1 MLNHVILQ
9 GRLTKAPELRQTQ
22 GGISYTTFTLAVD
35 RDFKSN
41 GQKEADFINCSAWR
55 QTAEFLARYFGKGR
69 MVLLEG
75 RIEVRS
81 YQDKEGNKRT
91 AWSVVADRVYF
102 GDSKPSDGA
111 NSITRDEPVIQDGLD
126 GDLPEVDDDQ
136 TELPF

>member
-9 GRLTKAPELRQTQ
+9 GRLTKDPELRKTQ
-22 GGISYTTFTLAVD
+22 NGISVTNFTLAVD

-41 GQKEADFINCSAWR
+41 GQKETDFINCSAWR
-55 QTAEFLARYFGKGR
+55 QTAEFLSRFFGKGR

-91 AWSVVADRVYF
+91 AWDVVADRVYF
-102 GDSKPSDGA
+102 GDSKRDEGS
-111 NSITRDEPVIQDGLD
+111 NSIPADLSEPDGGPSGGDFTDLGDD
-126 GDLPEVDDDQ
+126 GDLP
-136 TELPF
+136 F

>member
-22 GGISYTTFTLAVD
+22 GGVSYTTFTLAVD

-69 MVLLEG
+69 MVILEG
-75 RIEVRS
+75 RIEVRA
-81 YQDKEGNKRT
+81 YQDKDGNKRT
-91 AWSVVADRVYF
+91 AWDVVADRVYF
-102 GDSKPSDGA
+102 GDSKPSEGS
-111 NSITRDEPVIQDGLD
+111 NSIQGDIQDGTEAQEGFSELGDD
-126 GDLPEVDDDQ
+126 GDLP
-136 TELPF
+136 F

>member
-22 GGISYTTFTLAVD
+22 GGVSYTTFTLAVD

-41 GQKEADFINCSAWR
+41 GQKETDFINCSAWR
-55 QTAEFLARYFGKGR
+55 QTAEFLDRYFGKGR
-69 MVLLEG
+69 MVILEG

-81 YQDKEGNKRT
+81 YQDKDGNKRT
-91 AWSVVADRVYF
+91 AWDVVADRVYF

-126 GDLPEVDDDQ
+126 GELPEVDDDG
-136 TELPF
+136 TLPF

>member
-22 GGISYTTFTLAVD
+22 GGVSYTTFTIAVD

-41 GQKEADFINCSAWR
+41 GQKETDFINCSAWR
-55 QTAEFLARYFGKGR
+55 QTAEFLSRFFGKGR

-81 YQDKEGNKRT
+81 YQDKDGNKRT
-91 AWSVVADRVYF
+91 AWDVVADRVYF
-102 GDSKPSDGA
+102 GDSKPSEGA
-111 NSITRDEPVIQDGLD
+111 NSIPRDEPVIQDGLD
-126 GDLPEVDDDQ
+126 GALPEVDDDQ

>member
-9 GRLTKAPELRQTQ
+9 GRLTKDPELRQTQ
-22 GGISYTTFTLAVD
+22 NGVSVTTFTLAVE

-41 GQKEADFINCSAWR
+41 GQKETDFINCSAWR
-55 QTAEFLARYFGKGR
+55 QTAEFLSRYFGKGR

-91 AWSVVADRVYF
+91 AWDVVADRVYF
-102 GDSKPSDGA
+102 GDSKRESTEDY
-111 NSITRDEPVIQDGLD
+111 TRQV
-126 GDLPEVDDDQ
+126 LPDKPQEQNFEYLDDDQ

>member
-22 GGISYTTFTLAVD
+22 GGVSYTTFTLAVD

-41 GQKEADFINCSAWR
+41 GQKEADFIKCSAWR

-91 AWSVVADRVYF
+91 AWDVVADRVYF
-102 GDSKPSDGA
+102 GDSKPSEGT
-111 NSITRDEPVIQDGLD
+111 NSIQGDIQDGKEPHAEFSEIED
-126 GDLPEVDDDQ
+126 DADLP
-136 TELPF
+136 F

>member
-22 GGISYTTFTLAVD
+22 GSVSHTTFTLAVD

-41 GQKEADFINCSAWR
+41 GQKETDFINCSAWR

-81 YQDKEGNKRT
+81 YRDKEGNKRT
-91 AWSVVADRVYF
+91 AWDVVADRVYF
-102 GDSKPSDGA
+102 GDSKPSEGT
-111 NSITRDEPVIQDGLD
+111 NSIQGDIQDGTEAHAEFSEIEDD
-126 GDLPEVDDDQ
+126 GDLP
-136 TELPF
+136 F

>member
-22 GGISYTTFTLAVD
+22 GGVSVTTFTLAVE

-41 GQKEADFINCSAWR
+41 GQKETDFINCSAWR
-55 QTAEFLARYFGKGR
+55 QTAEFLSRYFGKGR

-75 RIEVRS
+75 RIEVRP
-81 YQDKEGNKRT
+81 YQDKDGNKRT
-91 AWSVVADRVYF
+91 AWDVVADRVYF
-102 GDSKPSDGA
+102 GDSKRESTEDY
-111 NSITRDEPVIQDGLD
+111 TRQV
-126 GDLPEVDDDQ
+126 LPDKPQEQNFEYLDDDQ

>member
-9 GRLTKAPELRQTQ
+9 GRLTKDPELRKTQ
-22 GGISYTTFTLAVD
+22 NGISVTNFTLAVD

-41 GQKEADFINCSAWR
+41 GQKETDFINCSAWR
-55 QTAEFLARYFGKGR
+55 QTAEFLSRFFGKGR

-81 YQDKEGNKRT
+81 YQDEEGNKRT

-102 GDSKPSDGA
+102 GDSKLSDGA

>member
-22 GGISYTTFTLAVD
+22 GGVSYTTFTLAVD

-69 MVLLEG
+69 MVILEG

-81 YQDKEGNKRT
+81 YQDKDGNKRT
-91 AWSVVADRVYF
+91 AWDVVADRVYF

-126 GDLPEVDDDQ
+126 GELPEVDDDG
-136 TELPF
+136 TLPF

>member
-22 GGISYTTFTLAVD
+22 GGVSYTTFTLAVD

-41 GQKEADFINCSAWR
+41 GQKETDFINCSAWR
-55 QTAEFLARYFGKGR
+55 QTAEFLSRYFGKGR
-69 MVLLEG
+69 MVILEG

-91 AWSVVADRVYF
+91 AWDVVADRLYF

-111 NSITRDEPVIQDGLD
+111 NSIQGDIQDGTETQEGFAEIED
-126 GDLPEVDDDQ
+126 NGDLP
-136 TELPF
+136 F

>member
-22 GGISYTTFTLAVD
+22 GGVSYTTFTLAVD

-41 GQKEADFINCSAWR
+41 GQKETDFINCSAWR

-69 MVLLEG
+69 MVILEG
-75 RIEVRS
+75 RIEVRA

-91 AWSVVADRVYF
+91 AWVVVADRVYF
-102 GDSKPSDGA
+102 GDSKPSEGA
-111 NSITRDEPVIQDGLD
+111 NSIQGDIQDGTEAQDGFAELGDD
-126 GDLPEVDDDQ
+126 GDI
-136 TELPF
+136 PF

>member
-9 GRLTKAPELRQTQ
+9 GRLTKDPELRQTQ
-22 GGISYTTFTLAVD
+22 NGVSVTTFTLAVE

-41 GQKEADFINCSAWR
+41 GQKETDFINCSAWR
-55 QTAEFLARYFGKGR
+55 QTAEFLSRYFGKGR
-69 MVLLEG
+69 MVLLDG

-91 AWSVVADRVYF
+91 LWNVVADRVYF
-102 GDSKPSDGA
+102 GDSKPSEGA